1 MAKKHSKKAEK
12 AAAAEAKSLGSKAEQ
27 LKEFFEESQVEIKK
41 VVWPSRKET
50 VTTSIAVL
58 ALVVVMSLFLGIV
71 DLGLTKLVEYI
82 LS

>member
-1 MAKKHSKKAEK
+1 MAKKHSKKVDTK
-12 AAAAEAKSLGSKAEQ
+12 AAEAVGVSAKATQ

>member
-1 MAKKHSKKAEK
+1 MAKKHSKKV
-12 AAAAEAKSLGSKAEQ
+12 EAKAPEANKATQ

-41 VVWPSRKET
+41 VVWPSRNET

-58 ALVVVMSLFLGIV
+58 ALVVVMSLFLGFV

>member
-1 MAKKHSKKAEK
+1 MANKHSKKAEK
-12 AAAAEAKSLGSKAEQ
+12 ANDSQSGVESKISQ
-27 LKEFFEESQVEIKK
+27 LKEYFEESQVEIKK

-50 VTTSIAVL
+50 ITTGVAVL
-58 ALVVVMSLFLGIV
+58 VLVVIMSLFLGVV

>member
-1 MAKKHSKKAEK
+1 MANKHSKKADK
-12 AAAAEAKSLGSKAEQ
+12 ANDSQVGVESKITQ

-50 VTTSIAVL
+50 VTTGVAVL
-58 ALVVVMSLFLGIV
+58 VLVVVMSIFLGVI

>member
-1 MAKKHSKKAEK
+1 MAKKHSKKAEVN
-12 AAAAEAKSLGSKAEQ
+12 AAEASKATQ

>member
-1 MAKKHSKKAEK
+1 MAKKHSKKAETK
-12 AAAAEAKSLGSKAEQ
+12 APEGSKVTQ

-50 VTTSIAVL
+50 VQTSIAVL
-58 ALVVVMSLFLGIV
+58 ALVVVMSLFLGFV
-71 DLGLTKLVEYI
+71 DLSLTKLVEYI

>member
-1 MAKKHSKKAEK
+1 MANKHSKKADK
-12 AAAAEAKSLGSKAEQ
+12 ANDSQAGVESKITQ

-50 VTTSIAVL
+50 VTTGVAVL
-58 ALVVVMSLFLGIV
+58 VLVVVMSIFLGVI

>member
-1 MAKKHSKKAEK
+1 MAKKHSKKAETK
-12 AAAAEAKSLGSKAEQ
+12 APEASKVTQ

-50 VTTSIAVL
+50 VQTSIAVL
-58 ALVVVMSLFLGIV
+58 ALVVVMSLFLGVV

>member
-1 MAKKHSKKAEK
+1 MAKKHSKKAEVK
-12 AAAAEAKSLGSKAEQ
+12 ASEANKVTQ

-58 ALVVVMSLFLGIV
+58 ALVVVMSLFLGFV

>member
-1 MAKKHSKKAEK
+1 MAKKHSKKAEVK
-12 AAAAEAKSLGSKAEQ
+12 AAEANKATQ

-58 ALVVVMSLFLGIV
+58 ALVVVMSLFLGFV

>member
-1 MAKKHSKKAEK
+1 MAKKHSKKAEAK
-12 AAAAEAKSLGSKAEQ
+12 ASEANKATQ

-58 ALVVVMSLFLGIV
+58 ALVVVMSLFLGFV
-71 DLGLTKLVEYI
+71 DLSLTKLVEYI

>member
-1 MAKKHSKKAEK
+1 MAKKHSKKADAPK
-12 AAAAEAKSLGSKAEQ
+12 APEASKATQ

-50 VTTSIAVL
+50 VQTSIAVL
-58 ALVVVMSLFLGIV
+58 ALVVVMSLFLGFV

>member
-1 MAKKHSKKAEK
+1 MAKKHSKKVDTK
-12 AAAAEAKSLGSKAEQ
+12 APEASGAGAKATQ